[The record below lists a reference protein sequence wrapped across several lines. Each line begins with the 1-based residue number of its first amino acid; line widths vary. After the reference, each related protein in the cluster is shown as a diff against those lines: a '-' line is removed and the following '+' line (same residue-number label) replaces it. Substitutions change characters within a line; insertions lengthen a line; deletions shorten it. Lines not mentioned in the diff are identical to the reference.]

1 MNSPIDFRQQMD
13 MNYFNLQP
21 SQVKGSANRAVLFN
35 KRYLYNKLYSV
46 YQFTLPDH
54 WSMNWFRFWLF
65 QFGSIGVVY
74 SRKYGWIDQPYSII
88 HLDMEF
94 NPKEILV
101 YNTFIPKE
109 IYGLIGYNAGI
120 IHLMDDYYGLDD
132 LVTYYAELLSQ
143 VGRSVNVNLMNANM
157 TLLGKARNKKQAQ
170 EIKEAHSKATTGEPL
185 VVVNSEVLSE
195 DDLVTLVPNIKNN
208 YIAGELM
215 ETRRSIVNA
224 FLTEIGIRNVSVQK
238 KERLVSNETSENN
251 DETRAIATVIYE
263 NIKRDMDMIN
273 RISGLSLGVEMRY
286 EYTSQISKD
295 SGEVSL

>member
-1 MNSPIDFRQQMD
+1 MNNPIDFRQQMD
-13 MNYFNLQP
+13 MNYFNIQP
-21 SQVKGSANRAVLFN
+21 SQVKGRANSAVQFN

-46 YQFTLPDH
+46 YRFTLPKH
-54 WSMNWFRFWLF
+54 WAMNWFRFWLF

-74 SRKYGWIDQPYSII
+74 SKKYGWIDQPYSII

-101 YNTFIPKE
+101 YNTFITKE

-132 LVTYYAELLSQ
+132 LVTYYAELLAQ
-143 VGRSVNVNLMNANM
+143 VGRSVNVNLMNSNM
-157 TLLGKARNKKQAQ
+157 SLLGKAKSKKQGE
-170 EIKEAHSKATTGEPL
+170 EIKNAYSRATIGEPL
-185 VVVNSEVLSE
+185 VVVNSEVFSE
-195 DDLVTLVPNIKNN
+195 EDFITLVPNIKNN

-215 ETRRSIVNA
+215 ETRRAIVNA

-263 NIKRDMDMIN
+263 NISRDMEVIN
-273 RISGLSLGVEMRY
+273 SISGLGLKVEMRY
-286 EYTSQISKD
+286 DYENQKEG
-295 SGEVSL
+295 GE

>member
-21 SQVKGSANRAVLFN
+21 SQVKGKANSAVLFN
-35 KRYLYNKLYSV
+35 KRYLYHKLYSV
-46 YQFTLPDH
+46 YKFTLPEH

-74 SRKYGWIDQPYSII
+74 SKKYGWIDQPYSIV

-120 IHLMDDYYGLDD
+120 IHLMDDYFGLDD

-157 TLLGKARNKKQAQ
+157 SLLGKARNKKQSQ
-170 EIKEAHSKATTGEPL
+170 EIKEAYSNATMGEPL
-185 VVVNSEVLSE
+185 VVVNSEVFSE

-208 YIAGELM
+208 YIAGDLM

-251 DETRAIATVIYE
+251 DETRAIATVIFE
-263 NIKRDMDMIN
+263 NIKRDMDKTN
-273 RISGLSLGVEMRY
+273 QISGLSLGVEMRY
-286 EYTSQISKD
+286 EYTSQISED
-295 SGEVSL
+295 SKGAVL

>member
-1 MNSPIDFRQQMD
+1 MNNPIDFRQQMD
-13 MNYFNLQP
+13 MNYFNIQP
-21 SQVKGSANRAVLFN
+21 SQVKGRANSAVQFN

-46 YQFTLPDH
+46 YRFTLPKH
-54 WSMNWFRFWLF
+54 WAMNWFRFWLF

-74 SRKYGWIDQPYSII
+74 SKKYGWIDQPYSII

-101 YNTFIPKE
+101 YNTFITKE

-132 LVTYYAELLSQ
+132 LVTYYAELLAQ
-143 VGRSVNVNLMNANM
+143 VGRSVNVNLMNSNM
-157 TLLGKARNKKQAQ
+157 SLLGKAKSKKQGE
-170 EIKEAHSKATTGEPL
+170 EIKNAYSRATIGEPL
-185 VVVNSEVLSE
+185 VVVNSEVFSE
-195 DDLVTLVPNIKNN
+195 EDFITLVPNIKNN

-263 NIKRDMDMIN
+263 NISRDMEVIN
-273 RISGLSLGVEMRY
+273 SISGLGLKVEMRY
-286 EYTSQISKD
+286 DYENQKEG
-295 SGEVSL
+295 GE

>member
-1 MNSPIDFRQQMD
+1 MNNPIDFRQQMD
-13 MNYFNLQP
+13 MNYFNIQP
-21 SQVKGSANRAVLFN
+21 SQVKGRANSAVQFN

-46 YQFTLPDH
+46 YRFTLPEH
-54 WSMNWFRFWLF
+54 WAMNWFRFWLF

-74 SRKYGWIDQPYSII
+74 SKKYGWIDQPYSII

-101 YNTFIPKE
+101 YNTFITKE

-132 LVTYYAELLSQ
+132 LVTYYAELLAQ
-143 VGRSVNVNLMNANM
+143 VGRSVNVNLMNSNM
-157 TLLGKARNKKQAQ
+157 SLLGKAKSKKQGE
-170 EIKEAHSKATTGEPL
+170 EIKNAYSRATIGEPL
-185 VVVNSEVLSE
+185 VVVNSEVFSE
-195 DDLVTLVPNIKNN
+195 EDFITLVPNIKNN

-215 ETRRSIVNA
+215 ETRRAIINA

-263 NIKRDMDMIN
+263 NISRDMEVIN
-273 RISGLSLGVEMRY
+273 SISGLGLKVEMRY
-286 EYTSQISKD
+286 DYENQKEG
-295 SGEVSL
+295 GE